1 MERYKFAISAFFG
14 ISAFLF
20 GGWDGLMTVLLACIV
35 IDYISGVI
43 CAAYEK
49 KLSSRIGARGIAKK
63 IMIFLIVITASL
75 ADTYIIGTGDSLR
88 TLTVLFY
95 IANESISILENC
107 GRLGVPVPKRLTDM
121 LIRLKEKE
129 ENNERN

>member
-1 MERYKFAISAFFG
+1 MEKYRLAVSAFFG
-14 ISAFLF
+14 TAAFLF

-49 KLSSRIGARGIAKK
+49 KLSSRIGARGIARK

-75 ADTYIIGTGDSLR
+75 ADAYIIGTGDSLR

-107 GRLGVPVPKRLTDM
+107 GRLGVPVPKRLSDM
-121 LIRLKEKE
+121 LVRLKERE
-129 ENNERN
+129 ANDERD

>member
-1 MERYKFAISAFFG
+1 MEKYKLAVSAFFG
-14 ISAFLF
+14 TAAFLF

-63 IMIFLIVITASL
+63 IMIFLGRQPAYPDRAFLHCERKHFYPRKLRKAGRSRAEA
-75 ADTYIIGTGDSLR
+75 ADGYAYQAEGKG
-88 TLTVLFY
+88 
-95 IANESISILENC
+95 
-107 GRLGVPVPKRLTDM
+107 GKR
-121 LIRLKEKE
+121 
-129 ENNERN
+129 